1 MRTVASIALTLALM
15 SFAPAKAAPASATA
29 ESDLPN
35 FVKMEPGRPHAAEL
49 DQGIALLQSGK
60 PAQAEAIFSVI
71 IADMEKTH
79 DPAVPFRCVFT
90 ESVQQT
96 IAYTTRELGQK
107 TFIVGSDVWCTALWG
122 KGFALIDLRRSEE
135 AGTFLARSVEM
146 MPVNAHFINEYA
158 EWYKSKREW
167 KASYDLFLRA
177 WHTVGHDAQGTDRKI
192 AARALRGMGYN
203 LIEQGDLDGAE
214 RLYRQSLDYEPEAAG
229 KVQQELDYIKEQKA
243 KASKLS

>member
-1 MRTVASIALTLALM
+1 MRRLSAAALALTFM
-15 SFAPAKAAPASATA
+15 SLDPAAAAAAPDEEA
-29 ESDLPN
+29 LPN
-35 FVKMEPGRPHAAEL
+35 YVKIEAGRPHAAEL
-49 DQGIALLQSGK
+49 DSAVALLLSGK
-60 PAQAEAIFSVI
+60 PDKAEAIFSVI

-79 DPAVPFRCVFT
+79 DPAVPFRCVFA

-96 IAYTTRELGQK
+96 IAYTTKDLGQK
-107 TFIVGSDVWCTALWG
+107 PFILGSDVWCTALWG

-135 AGTFLARSVEM
+135 AGPFLARAVEM

-158 EWYKSKREW
+158 EWYKSKRNF
-167 KASYDLFLRA
+167 KTSFDLFLRA
-177 WHTVGHDAQGTDRKI
+177 WHTVGHDVTGSDRKI
-192 AARALRGMGYN
+192 AARSLRGMAYN
-203 LIEQGDLDGAE
+203 QIEQGDLDGAE